1 MRGSSFQTLVRATVF
16 VALPSILQALKIGIR
31 RDFDTAVEKCM
42 YFNSCVSCPFHANVA
57 TSHLSASLS
66 TGSSI
71 RVLPSINKGLYPV
84 LFAQSSIRSGVLRTR
99 WIPKSP
105 SGSLSGA
112 DEKRKRGLSL
122 LFDTFS
128 TGFSCPLMNPS
139 TVPDG
144 LLHSASREHESPDLN
159 PYKNFYR
166 V

>member
-71 RVLPSINKGLYPV
+71 
-84 LFAQSSIRSGVLRTR
+84 GVLRTR

-128 TGFSCPLMNPS
+128 TGFSCPL
-139 TVPDG
+139 
-144 LLHSASREHESPDLN
+144 
-159 PYKNFYR
+159 
-166 V
+166 